1 MSKLMLTGVGIILIF
16 MIIAILAPLISP
28 HPPNSV
34 NLTAR
39 LMSPDSAYPL
49 GTDHLGRCI
58 LSRTLH
64 GTRYTLGLAFIVL
77 VIILIISTV
86 IGCISGYYGG
96 LTDETMMRVVDIFL
110 AFPAIIL
117 AIAIVGL
124 LGPGLVNLLAAMS
137 FVWWAGPSRLIRG
150 LVLTMKEREFVD
162 AVRALGARDS
172 RIIFKHILPNILPPI
187 IVLLSL
193 EMGSIILSI
202 SGLSFIGLGARPP
215 TPEWGAMLSDG
226 YLYMETSP
234 HLMIFPG
241 MAITLSV
248 LGFNLLGEGIRD
260 FLDPKGEYAPGPS
273 RNKSGI
279 KE

>member
-28 HPPNSV
+28 HPPNRV

-39 LMSPDSAYPL
+39 LMNPTSAYPL

-124 LGPGLVNLLAAMS
+124 LGPGLINLLVAMS

-150 LVLTMKEREFVD
+150 LVLTVKEREFVA

-172 RIIFKHILPNILPPI
+172 RIIFRHIFPNILPPI

-215 TPEWGAMLSDG
+215 TPEWGAMLSEG

-260 FLDPKGEYAPGPS
+260 FLDPKGKYAAGLS
-273 RNKSGI
+273 KF
-279 KE
+279 